1 MKRLHSCR
9 KLVAMVLIVTFVLRT
24 VTPAIAAT
32 PVSLRDFDG
41 AIDFRA
47 EGPTPF
53 VLSGTASRLG
63 QYRCYG
69 EVEFYPGKTRGTLVG
84 EGVAVFQAE
93 NGDLLTAVVSWDV
106 AADGRDYRTSELR
119 FSWRDAIEFND
130 GTFVPTTGGFEDDK
144 PTELVVIAIIAVL
157 IGLLLPAVQ

>member
-1 MKRLHSCR
+1 MKRILSCR
-9 KLVAMVLIVTFVLRT
+9 KLVAMILIVTFLLQT

-32 PVSLRDFDG
+32 PINLRDFDG
-41 AIDFRA
+41 AIDFWA
-47 EGPTPF
+47 KGATPF
-53 VLSGTASRLG
+53 VLRGTASRLG
-63 QYRCYG
+63 QYQCCG

-93 NGDLLTAVVSWDV
+93 NGDLLTAVVTWDV
-106 AADGRDYRTSELR
+106 AADGRDYRTSQLR
-119 FSWRDAIEFND
+119 FSWRDAIEFSD
-130 GTFVPTTGGFEDDK
+130 GTFVPTTGDFEDDR